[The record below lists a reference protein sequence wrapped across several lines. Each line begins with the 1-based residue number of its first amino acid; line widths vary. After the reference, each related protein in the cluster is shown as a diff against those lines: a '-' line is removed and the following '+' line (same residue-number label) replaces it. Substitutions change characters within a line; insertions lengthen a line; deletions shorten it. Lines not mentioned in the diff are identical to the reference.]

1 MVLALSHNIPS
12 QLCHPAFFR
21 ELAAR
26 SPLIVTGLGAF
37 LVYLFT
43 LAPTVWGLDSA
54 EFSAAAY
61 NLGVAHG
68 TGYPLY
74 ILLGKLFTYLPIGD
88 IGYRLNLMSAVF
100 ASATISVV
108 YLLSLQVSR
117 RVLISMAAAGSL
129 AFSYYFWA
137 AAVVAEVYSLHA
149 FLTATTVYLLLLWK
163 RGGNPRLLYAAGFVW
178 GLSFGNHMST
188 VLLTPAF
195 AYLVVSGL
203 RSRQLRVR
211 NLMVL
216 ALCFLPTLAIYAYL
230 PLRYLAEAT
239 PYILGEYNAQGVLER
254 VDHTSIQGMWYT
266 LTGKQFHFIFLDYQ
280 GLEYVGQFGKATFWL
295 LANFLGI
302 GLALGVLGIVRN
314 YRDDPQKLVFL
325 GLIFAANFLF
335 FTSFGAADKEFMF
348 LAAYI

>member
-1 MVLALSHNIPS
+1 M
-12 QLCHPAFFR
+12 
-21 ELAAR
+21 
-26 SPLIVTGLGAF
+26 
-37 LVYLFT
+37 Y
-43 LAPTVWGLDSA
+43 GLDSA
-54 EFSAAAY
+54 KLSSAAY

-74 ILLGKLFTYLPIGD
+74 LLLGKLFTYLPIGD

-100 ASATISVV
+100 ASATIGVI
-108 YLLSLQVSR
+108 YLLALQVSR
-117 RVLISMAAAGSL
+117 RVLISVAAAGSL

-149 FLTATTVYLLLLWK
+149 FLTATTIYLLLRWQ
-163 RGGNPRLLYAAGFVW
+163 RSGNPRLLYAAGFVW

-188 VLLTPAF
+188 VLLAPAF

-203 RSRQLRVR
+203 RSGRLKYG

-239 PYILGEYNAQGVLER
+239 PYTLGQCNAQGVLER

-266 LTGKQFHFIFLDYQ
+266 LSGRQFESMFLAYQ

-302 GLALGVLGIVRN
+302 GLVLGIMGVARN
-314 YRDDPQKLVFL
+314 HGNDPQRLVFL
-325 GLIFAANFLF
+325 GLIFAANLLF
-335 FTSFGAADKEFMF
+335 FTSYGPTDKEFMF
-348 LAAYI
+348 LAVYIVWAVWLAEGAGYLLDIIERTPLRRFKELISRVVEIPSS